1 MRRCYN
7 DFEFDLETLFG
18 MGPRRRHQRKRRR
31 FKWRIFERGDLK
43 FVILRLLSDH
53 PMHGYEVMK
62 ALEKESGGYYNPSPG
77 SVYPTLLMLEDEG
90 YLESDEQDGKKV
102 YSVTDAGREYLD
114 ENADVVEDVFARV
127 DDLTDR
133 FFGDEMRGL
142 SKTFSRLA
150 QMTFDEAFRW
160 GADKEVLSHMHE
172 ILEKAVG
179 DMEAVREKA
188 RGPSRQ
194 RRKARQSKRQP
205 DARAREADGSESD

>member
-1 MRRCYN
+1 MRRCHN
-7 DFEFDLETLFG
+7 DFEFDLESLFG

-43 FVILRLLSDH
+43 FVILRVLSDT

-62 ALEKESGGYYNPSPG
+62 ALEKESGGYYSPSPG
-77 SVYPTLLMLEDEG
+77 SVYPTLQMLEDEG
-90 YLESDEQDGKKV
+90 YLDAKEKDGKKV
-102 YSVTDAGREYLD
+102 YNVTDSGKEYLE

-160 GADKEVLSHMHE
+160 GADKEVLAQMHE
-172 ILEKAVG
+172 ILERAVA
-179 DMEAVREKA
+179 DVEAVREKA

-194 RRKARQSKRQP
+194 RRKTRGSKRRA
-205 DARAREADGSESD
+205 DAAAPKTDESDSA

>member
-7 DFEFDLETLFG
+7 EFEFDLESLFG

-43 FVILRLLSDH
+43 FVILRLLSDS

-77 SVYPTLLMLEDEG
+77 SVYPTLQMLEDEG
-90 YLESDEQDGKKV
+90 YLDCEEKDGKKV
-102 YSVTDAGREYLD
+102 YSVTDAGKEYLD

-160 GADKEVLSHMHE
+160 GADKEVLSQIHE

-188 RGPSRQ
+188 RGPSRK
-194 RRKARQSKRQP
+194 RRKTRESKRRT
-205 DARAREADGSESD
+205 DARAAKADDSDSD

>member
-7 DFEFDLETLFG
+7 EFEFDLESLFG
-18 MGPRRRHQRKRRR
+18 IGPRRKHQRKRRR

-43 FVILRLLSDH
+43 FVMLRLLSDK
-53 PMHGYEVMK
+53 PMHGYDVMK

-77 SVYPTLLMLEDEG
+77 SVYPTLQMLEDEG
-90 YLESDEQDGKKV
+90 YLESAEKDGKKI
-102 YSVTDAGREYLD
+102 YSVTDAGKDYLE

-150 QMTFDEAFRW
+150 QMAFDEAFRW
-160 GADKEVLSHMHE
+160 GADKEVLSQMHE
-172 ILEKAVG
+172 ILEKAVEK
-179 DMEAVREKA
+179 MEEVREKA
-188 RGPSRQ
+188 GRRGR
-194 RRKARQSKRQP
+194 RRKTGRSKS
-205 DARAREADGSESD
+205 RAGSGISEADESDSD

>member
-90 YLESDEQDGKKV
+90 YLESEEQDGKKV

-205 DARAREADGSESD
+205 DARAREAEESESD

>member
-7 DFEFDLETLFG
+7 EFEFDLESLFG
-18 MGPRRRHQRKRRR
+18 IGPRRRHQRKRRR
-31 FKWRIFERGDLK
+31 FRWRIFERGDLK
-43 FVILRLLSDH
+43 FVILRLLSDN

-77 SVYPTLLMLEDEG
+77 SVYPTLQMLEDEG
-90 YLESDEQDGKKV
+90 YLESAEKDGKKV
-102 YSVTDAGREYLD
+102 YSVTDTGREYLE

-160 GADKEVLSHMHE
+160 GADKEVLSQMHE
-172 ILEKAVG
+172 ILEKAVE

-188 RGPSRQ
+188 RGPGRR
-194 RRKARQSKRQP
+194 RRKKGRSKSRT
-205 DARAREADGSESD
+205 DSGTSEAGESDSD